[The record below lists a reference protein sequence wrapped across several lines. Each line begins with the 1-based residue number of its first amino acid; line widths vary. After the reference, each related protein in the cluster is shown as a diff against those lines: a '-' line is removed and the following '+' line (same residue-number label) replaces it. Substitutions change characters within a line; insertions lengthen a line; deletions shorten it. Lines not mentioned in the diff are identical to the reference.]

1 MTHSD
6 SDGARSVGTRFYDG
20 RSDQIRKEIGW
31 SLASVFIYAAPAGL
45 LAWGWQ
51 ARGWTRIYADRV
63 GIIAGGRLIA
73 EGTLDELR
81 VQAGQKLPSLEDTF
95 LALVAEQQ
103 AA

>member
-1 MTHSD
+1 MDPFSAQ
-6 SDGARSVGTRFYDG
+6 S
-20 RSDQIRKEIGW
+20 
-31 SLASVFIYAAPAGL
+31 
-45 LAWGWQ
+45 
-51 ARGWTRIYADRV
+51 ADRV

-81 VQAGQKLPSLEDTF
+81 AQAGQKLSNLEDTF

>member
-1 MTHSD
+1 MTTHILEV
-6 SDGARSVGTRFYDG
+6 AERM
-20 RSDQIRKEIGW
+20 
-31 SLASVFIYAAPAGL
+31 
-45 LAWGWQ
+45 
-51 ARGWTRIYADRV
+51 ADRV

-81 VQAGQKLPSLEDTF
+81 RRAGQNLSKDLTSLEDTF